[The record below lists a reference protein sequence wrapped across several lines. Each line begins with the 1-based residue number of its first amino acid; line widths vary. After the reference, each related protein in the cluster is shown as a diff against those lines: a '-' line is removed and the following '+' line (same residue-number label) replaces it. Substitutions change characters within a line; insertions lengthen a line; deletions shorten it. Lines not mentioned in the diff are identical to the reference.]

1 MGNLHVRRRRVAT
14 TLIPIGEGPSC
25 CGCSPGPWRNQSN
38 RGGPKKNK
46 AKEKREKRKK
56 KTKKEKKRKTK
67 TKQNKKTNLGGVA
80 LPPSAGVDFCWGRVS
95 ALAIRKSWKLRR
107 GRVAALANENVG
119 LHWGRVAALAN
130 ENVHRVRVVA
140 TATRT
145 PLNHLRLV
153 VHRWFHSTKKFYQ
166 PDATLCGVSLPG

>member
-1 MGNLHVRRRRVAT
+1 
-14 TLIPIGEGPSC
+14 
-25 CGCSPGPWRNQSN
+25 
-38 RGGPKKNK
+38 
-46 AKEKREKRKK
+46 
-56 KTKKEKKRKTK
+56 
-67 TKQNKKTNLGGVA
+67 
-80 LPPSAGVDFCWGRVS
+80 
-95 ALAIRKSWKLRR
+95 
-107 GRVAALANENVG
+107 
-119 LHWGRVAALAN
+119 LAN

>member
-1 MGNLHVRRRRVAT
+1 VKGHPVADAPLVLGVTKAIEGDQRKTKQKRR
-14 TLIPIGEGPSC
+14 G
-25 CGCSPGPWRNQSN
+25 
-38 RGGPKKNK
+38 
-46 AKEKREKRKK
+46 RKGK

-67 TKQNKKTNLGGVA
+67 TKQNKKINLGGVA